1 MIKDLSK
8 ILCFLAVA
16 GIVASG
22 CSKKRSD
29 SAPIHFTKIDSLTE
43 NYLAYND
50 SILQAWNVMIND
62 DNQKIKS
69 MRYLLHELMVTNE
82 FNKEDL
88 QSLDERL
95 HKLLENRYTTENFSP
110 EIIEEYDFAANSL
123 VTEITS
129 MAQQYSNYDQSET
142 LQKIVDEILAADERV
157 ESYRSDYDLMVE
169 HYNQFIETNQSIITA
184 SENLDWKK
192 KQQFSN

>member
-1 MIKDLSK
+1 MIKYLNK
-8 ILCFLAVA
+8 IFYFLVVA
-16 GIVASG
+16 CLIANS
-22 CSKKRSD
+22 CSKKGPKN
-29 SAPIHFTKIDSLTE
+29 APMQFTKVDSLTE

-50 SILQAWNVMIND
+50 SILQNWNVMIHD

-69 MRYLLHELMVTNE
+69 MRHLLHELMVTNE

-88 QSLDERL
+88 QTLDERL
-95 HKLLENRYTTENFSP
+95 QKLIESRYTTENFSI
-110 EIIEEYDFAANSL
+110 ELIEEYDFTANAL

-157 ESYRSDYDLMVE
+157 ESYRSDYDLIVE
-169 HYNQFIETNQSIITA
+169 HYNQFIETNQSIIAT
-184 SENLDWKK
+184 SENIDWKK